1 LHLVLSDTDNDD
13 LKTEILFK
21 LIILRYLKSNDNIFY
36 LGDDINIIIEIPQ
49 GFVDDLEKYKLLNL
63 FKKAYIDNLK
73 PLRLEN
79 NIYYMRDSPI
89 LIVSE
94 VLSLYDKNKIG
105 TNNLDL
111 DSRISKTAKECE
123 KIIMAIS

>member
-1 LHLVLSDTDNDD
+1 
-13 LKTEILFK
+13 
-21 LIILRYLKSNDNIFY
+21 
-36 LGDDINIIIEIPQ
+36 
-49 GFVDDLEKYKLLNL
+49 
-63 FKKAYIDNLK
+63 
-73 PLRLEN
+73 
-79 NIYYMRDSPI
+79 MRDSPI